1 MSAKECVAS
10 KLTDYIHNTSHRR
23 TEMKTEVAEC
33 KLHNGEWL
41 VETIGSDGEVYMA
54 RFSGPD
60 SELRARRY
68 AATFV

>member
-1 MSAKECVAS
+1 M
-10 KLTDYIHNTSHRR
+10 N
-23 TEMKTEVAEC
+23 TEVAEC
-33 KLHNGEWL
+33 NIYKGEWL

-60 SELRARRY
+60 SESRARRY